1 MKKTTLFSLLAML
14 LLFVGNNVW
23 ADDEPF
29 YTLEPVKTTNSGY
42 ASYKDVEINGMTW
55 NAPGNQDYGNGAFW
69 RIGGKNLTE
78 VDRDITAKT
87 PMGSAIARIVFN
99 HNGVSRNTVTVNSL
113 KLTVASDEEFATI
126 LDEVTLT
133 PSIKMGE
140 AGNVEFLPVA
150 TTNAEWPIGAYYK
163 ISINVNSGASNGG
176 VDMTSIQFFAPTGGV
191 IVARPVITPDGG
203 VFTEPQTVTI
213 TAGEDCTI
221 YYTTD
226 GTAPGYSSD
235 GTTFFG
241 NEYTEPF
248 IVDESCIVKAI
259 AMDVTGASSSI
270 ASAEFKFPA
279 TYTSI
284 ADLCAAATDVEEAV
298 LIEFNGWICTGV
310 KGSNVYFTDGVNG
323 IQLYQS
329 GHGFEMGDMLKGTAQ
344 AKLKLYNEC
353 AEVMGLTSTTE
364 GLIVEKG
371 IEATPQTVMVAD
383 LEKNMQGCLIRLEGV
398 TYLEGK
404 FFDDDDNTITPYN
417 TFIALPELYEEKT
430 YNVTGVAIWY
440 AKDGIWEIAPRAAKE
455 FELVTSQILPL
466 SSWSVE
472 SETVDIKDTPT
483 ATFTT
488 TSDGVVTYE
497 SSDETVATI
506 DENGVITLVGKG
518 TTTITANVAETET
531 YLPDSKSF
539 KLTVTVEG
547 YIDETFAYNDED
559 IVGQG
564 APDTGAELYVNRYG
578 VFFLYANKAYA
589 KPDDT
594 HIKIYGSKFET
605 VGEGEDAEKVLTEPS
620 FIQLSVAD
628 GYSIVKIVLTAT
640 SGDYIKE
647 WTDQFGNAA
656 VIEGTTA
663 TWEGD
668 WDEVILTNQ
677 ATSQARIKTIAVTY
691 IDTDIIDGIADL
703 SGMSGQ
709 SESSVIYNL
718 VGQRLSKMQ
727 KGINIVGGKKVLG
740 K

>member
-1 MKKTTLFSLLAML
+1 MKKTTLFSLLAMM
-14 LLFVGNNVW
+14 LLFVGGKAW
-23 ADDEPF
+23 ADT
-29 YTLEPVKTTNSGY
+29 YTHEFVSTDIPQNTEETVFNLDGIEWTLTMDGGVVSVFSNDLGTHFGTNSKTCNSVTLSTVGIPGTITSVTVE
-42 ASYKDVEINGMTW
+42 AS
-55 NAPGNQDYGNGAFW
+55 
-69 RIGGKNLTE
+69 RGKNVVGTM
-78 VDRDITAKT
+78 A
-87 PMGSAIARIVFN
+87 
-99 HNGVSRNTVTVNSL
+99 VTVNGADFYLSDGPTTA
-113 KLTVASDEEFATI
+113 LTTENAAYEYTGSASGEIAIAWTKSSGQGAFYIKKITI
-126 LDEVTLT
+126 EY
-133 PSIKMGE
+133 GE
-140 AGNVEFLPVA
+140 G
-150 TTNAEWPIGAYYK
+150 
-163 ISINVNSGASNGG
+163 GG
-176 VDMTSIQFFAPTGGV
+176 VV
-191 IVARPVITPDGG
+191 VARPVITPNGG
-203 VFTEPQTVTI
+203 TFTEPQTVTI
-213 TAGEDCTI
+213 TAGEGCTI

-226 GTAPGYSSD
+226 GTDPGYSSD

-248 IVDESCIVKAI
+248 TVSENCIVKAI
-259 AMDVTGASSSI
+259 AMDVTGATSSI

-578 VFFLYANKAYA
+578 VVFLSANKAYA
-589 KPDDT
+589 KPEDT
-594 HIKIYGSKFET
+594 HIKIYGSKYEE
-605 VGEGEDAEKVLTEPS
+605 VGEGEEKVLTEPS
-620 FIQLSVAD
+620 FIQLSVGP

-640 SGDYIKE
+640 GESYIKE

-668 WDEVILTNQ
+668 WDEVILTNL

-703 SGMSGQ
+703 KDSKDLKDSN
-709 SESSVIYNL
+709 VFIYNL
-718 VGQRLSKMQ
+718 AGQRLSKMQ